1 MDSLRGQF
9 LVASPHLPDPHFS
22 RSVVFMLQHEPA
34 GAVGVVLNRPTDNTI
49 EDLWKHVSDE
59 SCSVTGS
66 VHAGGP
72 VAGPLMA
79 LHTNPDLSEREILPD
94 VFVATDRDTLTQLIQ
109 GEESEFRLFSGYAGW
124 SAGQLEDELRVGG
137 WLTAPGASS
146 LVFSDCE
153 QLWKRVLDSIGID
166 LLSTVVDK
174 VDIPQDPSLN

>member
-1 MDSLRGQF
+1 MASLRGQF

-22 RSVVFMLQHEPA
+22 RSVVFILQHEPA

-59 SCSVTGS
+59 SCSVTGQ

-79 LHTNPDLSEREILPD
+79 LHTNPDLSEREILPG
-94 VFVATDRDTLTQLIQ
+94 VFVATDRDALTQLIQ

-137 WLTAPGASS
+137 WLTASGASS

-166 LLSTVVDK
+166 LISTVVDK
-174 VDIPQDPSLN
+174 VDIPRDPSLN